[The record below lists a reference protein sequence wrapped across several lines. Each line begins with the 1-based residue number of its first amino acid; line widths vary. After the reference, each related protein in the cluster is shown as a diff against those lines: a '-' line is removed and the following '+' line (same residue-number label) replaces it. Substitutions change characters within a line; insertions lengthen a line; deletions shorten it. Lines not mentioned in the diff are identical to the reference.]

1 MRLDKYLKISR
12 VIKRRTL
19 AKDIIDIGLVK
30 VNGKQG
36 KPSTDIKEN
45 DIIELS
51 LGERIL
57 TIKVLSLLQYARKDN
72 ASEMYQIINENV
84 IKGSAKFH
92 QYHIIKWIEREYN
105 PLLKCG
111 MKNFI
116 EFENYKACLNY
127 LL

>member
-72 ASEMYQIINENV
+72 ASEMYQIIKENV
-84 IKGSAKFH
+84 IK
-92 QYHIIKWIEREYN
+92 N
-105 PLLKCG
+105 PL
-111 MKNFI
+111 
-116 EFENYKACLNY
+116 
-127 LL
+127 

>member
-36 KPSTDIKEN
+36 KPSTEIKEN

-57 TIKVLSLLQYARKDN
+57 TIKVISILPYAKKDN

-84 IKGSAKFH
+84 IK
-92 QYHIIKWIEREYN
+92 N
-105 PLLKCG
+105 PL
-111 MKNFI
+111 
-116 EFENYKACLNY
+116 
-127 LL
+127 

>member
-84 IKGSAKFH
+84 IK
-92 QYHIIKWIEREYN
+92 N
-105 PLLKCG
+105 PL
-111 MKNFI
+111 
-116 EFENYKACLNY
+116 
-127 LL
+127 

>member
-36 KPSTDIKEN
+36 KPSTEIKEN

-84 IKGSAKFH
+84 IK
-92 QYHIIKWIEREYN
+92 N
-105 PLLKCG
+105 PL
-111 MKNFI
+111 
-116 EFENYKACLNY
+116 
-127 LL
+127 